1 MESMVVWYD
10 TKMQMLDK
18 MTVVKKR
25 QELLTLLDGDVFYD
39 ISKWPWVMEQSFWRK
54 PIGDV
59 DVFKLLL
66 FTIGNGCPPSFI
78 SEWIMLSQYWCFSR
92 EKCLKRGR
100 QIDFIVK
107 NMHCNSNKW
116 YYFDLHVGHQ
126 LYLNGS
132 IKNKQ

>member
-1 MESMVVWYD
+1 MVVWYD

-25 QELLTLLDGDVFYD
+25 KELLTLLDGDVFYD
-39 ISKWPWVMEQSFWRK
+39 IWKWPRVMEQSFWRK

-66 FTIGNGCPPSFI
+66 FTIGNGCPPSLI

-92 EKCLKRGR
+92 EKCLMRGR

-107 NMHCNSNKW
+107 NMDCNR
-116 YYFDLHVGHQ
+116 LVI
-126 LYLNGS
+126 NGT
-132 IKNKQ
+132 ILICM

>member
-1 MESMVVWYD
+1 MVVWYD

-25 QELLTLLDGDVFYD
+25 KELLTLLDGDVFYD
-39 ISKWPWVMEQSFWRK
+39 IWKWPRVMEQSFWRK

-66 FTIGNGCPPSFI
+66 FTIGNGCPPSLI

-107 NMHCNSNKW
+107 NMDCNSNKW

-126 LYLNGS
+126 YTQNCIAMAMRL
-132 IKNKQ
+132 I